1 MKEMRECG
9 GTQEEGR
16 LRGEVGAG
24 RGRLFLLW
32 GHRDQARGH
41 SRNRRCTTAQ
51 AAWRGR
57 GEAAR
62 QGVSETPCR
71 IARPAPLCP
80 TPGVSPAALDGIKRR
95 LWGCIIRDQR
105 GREAWRG
112 HAKAKVGSEASRQVR
127 TGWRVGERLNVQSI
141 PRQNQGVSSSMC
153 PPTGSS
159 PSGCA
164 RRAGNHGLRSSC
176 PGPWLCP
183 TKNSSVG
190 SSVTHP
196 AVPQPNPFGPVA
208 TDTSWVSLGK

>member
-1 MKEMRECG
+1 MRECG
-9 GTQEEGR
+9 GTQEEKK
-16 LRGEVGAG
+16 LRGEVGAE

-32 GHRDQARGH
+32 GHWDQARGH
-41 SRNRRCTTAQ
+41 SRNRRCTTVQ
-51 AAWRGR
+51 AAWRGA

-62 QGVSETPCR
+62 QGVSETRCR

-80 TPGVSPAALDGIKRR
+80 TPGVSPAALAGIKRR
-95 LWGCIIRDQR
+95 FWGCIIRDQR

-112 HAKAKVGSEASRQVR
+112 HARAKVGGEASRQVR
-127 TGWRVGERLNVQSI
+127 TGWRVGGRLNVQSI
-141 PRQNQGVSSSMC
+141 PRQNQGASSSMC

-164 RRAGNHGLRSSC
+164 RMAGNDGLRSSC

-183 TKNSSVG
+183 TKNSSAG
-190 SSVTHP
+190 SSVIHP
-196 AVPQPNPFGPVA
+196 TMPPPNPFGPVA